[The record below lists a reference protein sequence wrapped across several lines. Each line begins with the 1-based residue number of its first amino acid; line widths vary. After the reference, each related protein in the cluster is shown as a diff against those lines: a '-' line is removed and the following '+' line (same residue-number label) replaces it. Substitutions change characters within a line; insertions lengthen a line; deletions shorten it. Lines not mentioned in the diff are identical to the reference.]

1 MNLQV
6 GVKVLLKNDEGE
18 YLLLRRSQALGRG
31 EEQIWDIPGG
41 RIVADEPLANAL
53 TREVLEETGLMLQL
67 HPQLIGAQDIF
78 VESKNLHVV
87 RLTYIGSAEGQI
99 QLSDEHDNSEWM
111 TKEQILAQETLDPYI
126 RKLGD
131 LF

>member
-1 MNLQV
+1 
-6 GVKVLLKNDEGE
+6 
-18 YLLLRRSQALGRG
+18 
-31 EEQIWDIPGG
+31 
-41 RIVADEPLANAL
+41 VADEPLANAL